1 MQASING
8 TCTRERK
15 KSLQPIRKKP
25 ILVKVYVLAG
35 FTFIIMPGISKSY
48 IKVKVLVAQLSLT
61 LCDPMDCSPP
71 GSSVHNSL
79 QARILE
85 WVALP
90 LTGDLPD
97 PGTEPGSLVLQ
108 AGSLPSEPTLSNC
121 NPIDFVNMALHY
133 STFKMTVPITSLLA
147 LILGAYY
154 LWHKTQETVVLCG

>member
-1 MQASING
+1 
-8 TCTRERK
+8 
-15 KSLQPIRKKP
+15 
-25 ILVKVYVLAG
+25 
-35 FTFIIMPGISKSY
+35 MPGIIKSY

-71 GSSVHNSL
+71 GSSVHSSL

-97 PGTEPGSLVLQ
+97 PGIEPRFLALQ

-121 NPIDFVNMALHY
+121 NPIDFVNMAPHY
-133 STFKMTVPITSLLA
+133 STFKMTAPITSLLA

-154 LWHKTQETVVLCG
+154 LWYKTQETVVLCG